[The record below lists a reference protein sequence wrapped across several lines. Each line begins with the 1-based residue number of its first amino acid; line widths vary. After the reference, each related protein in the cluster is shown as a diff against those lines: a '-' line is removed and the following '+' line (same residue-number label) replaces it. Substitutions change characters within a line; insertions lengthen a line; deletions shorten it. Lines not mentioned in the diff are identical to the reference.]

1 MPHTTPTIRLHLAG
15 RALVA
20 LLLLCLPWCGHAQN
34 SKRIKQMKQ
43 ESTALRKQIAESENL
58 LKNTK
63 KDIKS
68 QLKNLSVIDGQIV
81 DQTKI
86 VGDYQN
92 EVETLG
98 KDLTAKEAELKKL
111 EQELTACKQ
120 KYRRAVLY
128 LNRKRLLQNK
138 WMFVLSAKNFRQMY
152 RRMRY
157 ASDYSKYLRAQAET
171 IKQKEEAVSK
181 AREAVHAAKKEK
193 DLMLTEAQGEHKRLE
208 QKKKERQGVI
218 SELNKKKSQLTTT
231 IAQQKR
237 KYANLNASIDR
248 LIKQEIAAAEARR
261 KKEEARRKAAEEKRR
276 KEEARARAAR
286 EAAAKKNKNAKGGN
300 ATTSKKSSTSTPA
313 KSTPR
318 YEEEDATDR
327 TLSSGFAAN
336 RGRLPIPITG
346 SYAITGRYGQYSV
359 EGLSGVSL
367 DSKGINLTGHSGAQA
382 RCVYD
387 GEVSAVANVGGTYVV
402 IVRHGSYYSVYSNL
416 SSVAVRNGQSVK
428 TRQTLGAVA
437 GDGSGGC
444 TLHFQLRKRSGSTAS
459 HINPLPW
466 LAR

>member
-1 MPHTTPTIRLHLAG
+1 MPHPTPTIRRHYAG

-43 ESTALRKQIAESENL
+43 ESTALKKQIADSENL
-58 LKNTK
+58 LRNTK

-193 DLMLTEAQGEHKRLE
+193 DGLLSEAQGEHKRLE
-208 QKKKERQGVI
+208 AKKKERQGVI
-218 SELNKKKSQLTTT
+218 SELNKKQSQLTTT

-300 ATTSKKSSTSTPA
+300 ATTSKKASTSTPA

>member
-43 ESTALRKQIAESENL
+43 ESTTLKKQIAESENL

-98 KDLTAKEAELKKL
+98 KDLTAKETELKKL

-193 DLMLTEAQGEHKRLE
+193 DLLLNEAQGEHKRLE

-276 KEEARARAAR
+276 KAEEAEARR
-286 EAAAKKNKNAKGGN
+286 KKNAKTTKT
-300 ATTSKKSSTSTPA
+300 TTSKKTSTATPT
-313 KSTPR
+313 KSKPR

-346 SYAITGRYGQYSV
+346 SYAVTGRYGQYSV

-367 DSKGINLTGHSGAQA
+367 DSKGINLTGRSGAQA

-416 SSVAVRNGQSVK
+416 SSVAVRNGQAVK

-444 TLHFQLRKRSGSTAS
+444 TLHFQLRKRSGSTAG

>member
-43 ESTALRKQIAESENL
+43 ESTALKKQIAESENL

-98 KDLTAKEAELKKL
+98 KDLTAKETELKKL

-181 AREAVHAAKKEK
+181 AREAVHTAKKEK
-193 DLMLTEAQGEHKRLE
+193 DLLLTEAQGEHKRLE
-208 QKKKERQGVI
+208 KKKKERQGVI

-276 KEEARARAAR
+276 KAEEAEARR
-286 EAAAKKNKNAKGGN
+286 KKNAKTTKT
-300 ATTSKKSSTSTPA
+300 TTSKKTSTATPT
-313 KSTPR
+313 KSKPR

-346 SYAITGRYGQYSV
+346 SYAVTGRYGQYSV

-367 DSKGINLTGHSGAQA
+367 DSKGINLTGRSGAQA

-416 SSVAVRNGQSVK
+416 SSVAVRNGQAVK

-444 TLHFQLRKRSGSTAS
+444 TLHFQLRKRSGSTAG

>member
-43 ESTALRKQIAESENL
+43 ESTTLKKQIAESENL

-193 DLMLTEAQGEHKRLE
+193 DGLLSEAQGEHKRLE
-208 QKKKERQGVI
+208 AKKKERQGVI
-218 SELNKKKSQLTTT
+218 SELNKKQSQLTTT

-276 KEEARARAAR
+276 KAEEAEARR
-286 EAAAKKNKNAKGGN
+286 KKNAKTTKT
-300 ATTSKKSSTSTPA
+300 TTSKKTSTATPT
-313 KSTPR
+313 KSKPH

-346 SYAITGRYGQYSV
+346 SYAVTGRYGQYSV

-367 DSKGINLTGHSGAQA
+367 DSKGINLTGRSGAQA

-416 SSVAVRNGQSVK
+416 SSVAVRNGQAVK

-444 TLHFQLRKRSGSTAS
+444 TLHFQLRKRSGSTAG

>member
-1 MPHTTPTIRLHLAG
+1 MPHTTPTIRCHYAG

-43 ESTALRKQIAESENL
+43 ESTALKKQIAESESL

-86 VGDYQN
+86 VGDYKN
-92 EVETLG
+92 EVEALG

-111 EQELTACKQ
+111 EQELTACKH

-138 WMFVLSAKNFRQMY
+138 WLFVLSAKNFRQMY

-171 IKQKEEAVSK
+171 IKQKEEAVTK

-193 DLMLTEAQGEHKRLE
+193 DVLLTEAQGEHKRLE

-218 SELNKKKSQLTTT
+218 SELNKKQSQLTTT
-231 IAQQKR
+231 IARQKR

-276 KEEARARAAR
+276 KAAEAEARR
-286 EAAAKKNKNAKGGN
+286 KKNAKSGN
-300 ATTSKKSSTSTPA
+300 ATANKKTSTAKPA
-313 KSTPR
+313 KSKPR

-346 SYAITGRYGQYSV
+346 SYAVTGRYGQYSV

-367 DSKGINLTGHSGAQA
+367 DSKGINLTGRSGAQA

-444 TLHFQLRKRSGSTAS
+444 TLHFQLRKRNGSTAG

>member
-43 ESTALRKQIAESENL
+43 ESTALKKQIAESENL
-58 LKNTK
+58 LKNAK

-181 AREAVHAAKKEK
+181 AREAVHTAKKEK
-193 DLMLTEAQGEHKRLE
+193 DLLLTEAQGEHKRLE

-218 SELNKKKSQLTTT
+218 SELNKKQSQLTTT

-276 KEEARARAAR
+276 KAEEAEARR
-286 EAAAKKNKNAKGGN
+286 KKNAKTTKT
-300 ATTSKKSSTSTPA
+300 TTSKKTSTATPT
-313 KSTPR
+313 KSKPR

-346 SYAITGRYGQYSV
+346 SYAVTGRYGQYSV

-367 DSKGINLTGHSGAQA
+367 DSKGINLTGRSGAQA

-416 SSVAVRNGQSVK
+416 SSVAVRNGQAVK

-444 TLHFQLRKRSGSTAS
+444 TLHFQLRKRSGSTAG

>member
-1 MPHTTPTIRLHLAG
+1 MPHPTPTIRRHYAG

-43 ESTALRKQIAESENL
+43 ESTALKKQIADSENL
-58 LKNTK
+58 LRNTK

-92 EVETLG
+92 EVEALG

-193 DLMLTEAQGEHKRLE
+193 DGLLSEAQGEHKRLE
-208 QKKKERQGVI
+208 AKKKERQGVI
-218 SELNKKKSQLTTT
+218 SELNKKQSQLTTT

-300 ATTSKKSSTSTPA
+300 ATASKKSSTSTPA

>member
-1 MPHTTPTIRLHLAG
+1 MPHPTPTIRRHYAG

-43 ESTALRKQIAESENL
+43 ESTALKKQIADSENL
-58 LKNTK
+58 LRNTK

-92 EVETLG
+92 EVEALG

-193 DLMLTEAQGEHKRLE
+193 DGLLSEAQGEHKRLE

>member
-1 MPHTTPTIRLHLAG
+1 MPHPTPTIRRHYAG

-43 ESTALRKQIAESENL
+43 ESTALKKQIADSENL
-58 LKNTK
+58 LRNTK

-193 DLMLTEAQGEHKRLE
+193 DGLLSEAQGEHKRLE
-208 QKKKERQGVI
+208 AKKKERQGVI
-218 SELNKKKSQLTTT
+218 SELNKKQSQLTTT

-416 SSVAVRNGQSVK
+416 SSVAVRNGQAVK

>member
-1 MPHTTPTIRLHLAG
+1 MPHPTPTIRRHYAG

-43 ESTALRKQIAESENL
+43 ESTALKKQIADSENL
-58 LKNTK
+58 LRNTK

-92 EVETLG
+92 EVEALG

-193 DLMLTEAQGEHKRLE
+193 DGLLSEAQGEHKRLE
-208 QKKKERQGVI
+208 AKKKERQGVI
-218 SELNKKKSQLTTT
+218 SELNKKQSQLTTT

-367 DSKGINLTGHSGAQA
+367 DSKGINLTSHSGAQA

>member
-1 MPHTTPTIRLHLAG
+1 MPHPTPTIRRHYAG

-43 ESTALRKQIAESENL
+43 ESTALKKQIADSENL
-58 LKNTK
+58 LRNTK

-92 EVETLG
+92 EVEALG

-193 DLMLTEAQGEHKRLE
+193 DGLLSEAQGEHKRLE
-208 QKKKERQGVI
+208 AKKKERQGVI
-218 SELNKKKSQLTTT
+218 SELNKKQSQLTTT

-286 EAAAKKNKNAKGGN
+286 EAAAKKNKNTKGGN
-300 ATTSKKSSTSTPA
+300 ATASKKSSTSTPA

-336 RGRLPIPITG
+336 RGLLPIPITG

>member
-1 MPHTTPTIRLHLAG
+1 MPHPTPTIRRHYAG

-43 ESTALRKQIAESENL
+43 ESTALKKQIADSENL
-58 LKNTK
+58 LRNTK

-92 EVETLG
+92 EVEALG

-193 DLMLTEAQGEHKRLE
+193 DGLLSEAQGEHKRLE
-208 QKKKERQGVI
+208 AKKKERQGVI
-218 SELNKKKSQLTTT
+218 SELNKKQSQLTTT

-286 EAAAKKNKNAKGGN
+286 DAAAKKNKNAKGSN

-416 SSVAVRNGQSVK
+416 SRVAVRNGQSVK

>member
-1 MPHTTPTIRLHLAG
+1 MPHPTPTIRRHYAG

-43 ESTALRKQIAESENL
+43 ESTALKKQIADSENL
-58 LKNTK
+58 LRNTK

-92 EVETLG
+92 EVEALG

-193 DLMLTEAQGEHKRLE
+193 DGLLSEAQGEHKRLE
-208 QKKKERQGVI
+208 AKKKERQGVI
-218 SELNKKKSQLTTT
+218 SELNKKQSQLTTT
-231 IAQQKR
+231 ITQQKR

-416 SSVAVRNGQSVK
+416 SRVAVRNGQSVK

>member
-43 ESTALRKQIAESENL
+43 ESTALKKQIAESENL

-193 DLMLTEAQGEHKRLE
+193 DLLLTEAQGEHKRLE

-276 KEEARARAAR
+276 KAEEAEARR
-286 EAAAKKNKNAKGGN
+286 KKNTKTTKT
-300 ATTSKKSSTSTPA
+300 TTSKKTSTATPT
-313 KSTPR
+313 KSKPR

-346 SYAITGRYGQYSV
+346 SYAVTGRYGQYSV

-367 DSKGINLTGHSGAQA
+367 DSKGINLTGRSGAQA

-416 SSVAVRNGQSVK
+416 SSVAVRNGQAVK

-444 TLHFQLRKRSGSTAS
+444 TLHFQLRKRSGSTAG

>member
-1 MPHTTPTIRLHLAG
+1 MPHPTPTIRRHYAG

-43 ESTALRKQIAESENL
+43 ESTALKKQIADSENL
-58 LKNTK
+58 LRNTK

-193 DLMLTEAQGEHKRLE
+193 DGLLSEAQGEHKRLE
-208 QKKKERQGVI
+208 AKKKERQGVI
-218 SELNKKKSQLTTT
+218 SELNKKQSQLTTT

-276 KEEARARAAR
+276 KAEEAEARR
-286 EAAAKKNKNAKGGN
+286 KKNAKTTKT
-300 ATTSKKSSTSTPA
+300 TTSKKTSTATPT
-313 KSTPR
+313 KSKPR

-346 SYAITGRYGQYSV
+346 SYAVTGRYGQYSV

-367 DSKGINLTGHSGAQA
+367 DSKGINLTGRSGAQA

-416 SSVAVRNGQSVK
+416 SSVAVRNGQAVK

>member
-43 ESTALRKQIAESENL
+43 ESTALKKQIAESENL

-171 IKQKEEAVSK
+171 IKQKEEA
-181 AREAVHAAKKEK
+181 AKKEK

-276 KEEARARAAR
+276 KAEEAEARR
-286 EAAAKKNKNAKGGN
+286 KKNAKTTKT
-300 ATTSKKSSTSTPA
+300 TTSKKTSTATPT
-313 KSTPR
+313 KSKPR

-346 SYAITGRYGQYSV
+346 SYAVTGRYGQYSV

-367 DSKGINLTGHSGAQA
+367 DSKGINLTGRSGAQA

-416 SSVAVRNGQSVK
+416 SSVAVRNGQAVK

-444 TLHFQLRKRSGSTAS
+444 TLHFQLRKRSGSTAG

>member
-1 MPHTTPTIRLHLAG
+1 MPHPTPTIRRHYAG

-43 ESTALRKQIAESENL
+43 ESTALKKQIADSENL
-58 LKNTK
+58 LRNTK

-92 EVETLG
+92 EVEALG

-193 DLMLTEAQGEHKRLE
+193 DLLLTEAQGEHKRLE

-416 SSVAVRNGQSVK
+416 SRVAVRNGQSVK

>member
-43 ESTALRKQIAESENL
+43 ESTALKKQIADSENL
-58 LKNTK
+58 LRNTK

-193 DLMLTEAQGEHKRLE
+193 DGLLSEAQGEHKRLE
-208 QKKKERQGVI
+208 AKKKERQGVI
-218 SELNKKKSQLTTT
+218 SELNKKQSQLTTT

-286 EAAAKKNKNAKGGN
+286 EAAAKKNKNTKGGN
-300 ATTSKKSSTSTPA
+300 ATASKKSSTSTPA

>member
-1 MPHTTPTIRLHLAG
+1 MPHPTPTIRRHYAG

-43 ESTALRKQIAESENL
+43 ESTALKKQIADSENL
-58 LKNTK
+58 LRNTK

-92 EVETLG
+92 EVEALG

-193 DLMLTEAQGEHKRLE
+193 DGLLSEAQGEHKRLE
-208 QKKKERQGVI
+208 AKKKERQGVI
-218 SELNKKKSQLTTT
+218 SELNKKQSQLTTT

-286 EAAAKKNKNAKGGN
+286 EAAAKKNKNTKGGN
-300 ATTSKKSSTSTPA
+300 ATASKKSSTSTPA

-444 TLHFQLRKRSGSTAS
+444 TLHFQLRKRSGSTAG

>member
-1 MPHTTPTIRLHLAG
+1 MPHPTPTIRRHYAG

-43 ESTALRKQIAESENL
+43 ESTALKKQIADSENL
-58 LKNTK
+58 LRNTK

-193 DLMLTEAQGEHKRLE
+193 DGLLSEAQGEHKRLE
-208 QKKKERQGVI
+208 TKKKERQGVI
-218 SELNKKKSQLTTT
+218 SELNKKQSQLTTT

-367 DSKGINLTGHSGAQA
+367 DSKGINLTGHSGTQA

>member
-43 ESTALRKQIAESENL
+43 ESTTLKKQIAESENL

-193 DLMLTEAQGEHKRLE
+193 DLLLTEALGEPKRLE

-276 KEEARARAAR
+276 KAEEAEARR
-286 EAAAKKNKNAKGGN
+286 KKNAKTTKT
-300 ATTSKKSSTSTPA
+300 TTSKKTSTATPT
-313 KSTPR
+313 KSKPH

-346 SYAITGRYGQYSV
+346 SYAVTGRYGQYSV

-367 DSKGINLTGHSGAQA
+367 DSKGINLTGRSGAQA

-416 SSVAVRNGQSVK
+416 SSVAVRNGQAVK

-444 TLHFQLRKRSGSTAS
+444 TLHFQLRKRSGSTAG

>member
-1 MPHTTPTIRLHLAG
+1 MPHPTPTIRRHYAG

-43 ESTALRKQIAESENL
+43 ESTALKKQIADSENL
-58 LKNTK
+58 LRNTK

-92 EVETLG
+92 EVEALG

-193 DLMLTEAQGEHKRLE
+193 DGLLSEAQGEHKRLE
-208 QKKKERQGVI
+208 AKKKERQGVI
-218 SELNKKKSQLTTT
+218 SELNKKQSQLTTT

-402 IVRHGSYYSVYSNL
+402 IVHHGSYYSVYSNL
-416 SSVAVRNGQSVK
+416 SRVAVRNGQSVK

-444 TLHFQLRKRSGSTAS
+444 TLHFQLRKRSGSTAG

>member
-1 MPHTTPTIRLHLAG
+1 MPHPTSTIRRHYAG

-43 ESTALRKQIAESENL
+43 ESTALKKQIADSENL
-58 LKNTK
+58 LRNTK

-92 EVETLG
+92 EVEALG

-193 DLMLTEAQGEHKRLE
+193 DGLLSEAQGEHKRLE
-208 QKKKERQGVI
+208 AKKKERQGVI
-218 SELNKKKSQLTTT
+218 SELNKKQSQLTTT

-286 EAAAKKNKNAKGGN
+286 EAAAKKNKHAKGGN

>member
-1 MPHTTPTIRLHLAG
+1 MPHPTPTIRRHYAG

-43 ESTALRKQIAESENL
+43 ESTALKKQIADSENL
-58 LKNTK
+58 LRNTK

-92 EVETLG
+92 EVEALG

-193 DLMLTEAQGEHKRLE
+193 DGLLSEAQGEHKRLE
-208 QKKKERQGVI
+208 AKKKERQGVI
-218 SELNKKKSQLTTT
+218 SELNKKQSQLTTT

-466 LAR
+466 MAR

>member
-1 MPHTTPTIRLHLAG
+1 MPHPTPTIRRHYAG

-43 ESTALRKQIAESENL
+43 ESTALKKQIADSENL
-58 LKNTK
+58 LRNTK

-193 DLMLTEAQGEHKRLE
+193 DGLLSEAQGEHKRLE
-208 QKKKERQGVI
+208 AKKKERQGVI
-218 SELNKKKSQLTTT
+218 SELNKKQSQLTTT

-286 EAAAKKNKNAKGGN
+286 EAAAKKNKNAKTTKT
-300 ATTSKKSSTSTPA
+300 TTSKKTSTATPT
-313 KSTPR
+313 KSKPR

-346 SYAITGRYGQYSV
+346 SYAVTGRYGQYSV

-367 DSKGINLTGHSGAQA
+367 DSKGINLTGRSGAQA

-416 SSVAVRNGQSVK
+416 SSVAVRNGQAVK

-444 TLHFQLRKRSGSTAS
+444 TLHFQLRKRSGSTAG

>member
-1 MPHTTPTIRLHLAG
+1 MPHPTPTIRRHYAG

-43 ESTALRKQIAESENL
+43 ESTALKKQIADSENL
-58 LKNTK
+58 LRNTK

-92 EVETLG
+92 EVEALG

-193 DLMLTEAQGEHKRLE
+193 DGLLSEAQGEHKRLE
-208 QKKKERQGVI
+208 AKKKERQGVI
-218 SELNKKKSQLTTT
+218 SELNKKQSQLTTT

-300 ATTSKKSSTSTPA
+300 ATTSKKSSTSTSA

-416 SSVAVRNGQSVK
+416 SRVAVRNGQSVK

>member
-1 MPHTTPTIRLHLAG
+1 MPHPTPTIRRHYAG

-43 ESTALRKQIAESENL
+43 ESTALKKQIADSENL
-58 LKNTK
+58 LRNTK

-92 EVETLG
+92 EVEALG

-193 DLMLTEAQGEHKRLE
+193 DGLLSEAQGEHKRLE
-208 QKKKERQGVI
+208 AKKKERQGVI
-218 SELNKKKSQLTTT
+218 SELNKKQSQLTTT

-300 ATTSKKSSTSTPA
+300 TTARKKSSTTTPA

-416 SSVAVRNGQSVK
+416 SRVAVRNGQSVK

>member
-1 MPHTTPTIRLHLAG
+1 MPHPTPTIRRHYAG

-43 ESTALRKQIAESENL
+43 ESTALKKQIADSENL
-58 LKNTK
+58 LRNTK

-193 DLMLTEAQGEHKRLE
+193 DGLLSEAQGEHKRLE
-208 QKKKERQGVI
+208 AKKKERQGVI
-218 SELNKKKSQLTTT
+218 SELNKKQSQLTTT

>member
-1 MPHTTPTIRLHLAG
+1 MPHPTPTIRRHYAG

-43 ESTALRKQIAESENL
+43 ESTALKKQIADSENL
-58 LKNTK
+58 LRNTK

-92 EVETLG
+92 EVEALG

-193 DLMLTEAQGEHKRLE
+193 DGLLSEAQGEHKRLE
-208 QKKKERQGVI
+208 AKKKERQGVI
-218 SELNKKKSQLTTT
+218 SELNKKQSQLTTT

-286 EAAAKKNKNAKGGN
+286 EAAAKKNKNTKGGN
-300 ATTSKKSSTSTPA
+300 ATASKKSSTSTPA

-346 SYAITGRYGQYSV
+346 GYAITGRYGQYSV

>member
-1 MPHTTPTIRLHLAG
+1 MPHTTPTIRCHYAG

-43 ESTALRKQIAESENL
+43 ESTALKKQIAESESL

-86 VGDYQN
+86 VGDYKN
-92 EVETLG
+92 EVEALG

-111 EQELTACKQ
+111 EQELTACKH

-138 WMFVLSAKNFRQMY
+138 WLFVLSAKNFRQMY

-171 IKQKEEAVSK
+171 IKQKEEAVTK
-181 AREAVHAAKKEK
+181 AREAVHTAKKEK
-193 DLMLTEAQGEHKRLE
+193 DVLLTEAQGEHKRLE

-218 SELNKKKSQLTTT
+218 SELNKKQSQLTTT
-231 IAQQKR
+231 IARQKR

-276 KEEARARAAR
+276 KAAEAEARR
-286 EAAAKKNKNAKGGN
+286 KKNAKSGN
-300 ATTSKKSSTSTPA
+300 ATANKKTSTAKPA
-313 KSTPR
+313 KSKPR

-346 SYAITGRYGQYSV
+346 SYAVTGRYGQYSV

-367 DSKGINLTGHSGAQA
+367 DSKGINLTGRSGAQA

-416 SSVAVRNGQSVK
+416 SSVAVRNGQSLK

-444 TLHFQLRKRSGSTAS
+444 TLHFQLRKRNGSTAG

>member
-1 MPHTTPTIRLHLAG
+1 MPHPTPTIRRHYAG

-43 ESTALRKQIAESENL
+43 ESTALKKQIADSENL
-58 LKNTK
+58 LRNTK

-92 EVETLG
+92 EVEALG

-193 DLMLTEAQGEHKRLE
+193 DGLLSEAQGEHKRLE
-208 QKKKERQGVI
+208 AKKKERQGVI
-218 SELNKKKSQLTTT
+218 SELNKKQSQLTTT

>member
-1 MPHTTPTIRLHLAG
+1 MPHPTPKIRRHYAG

-43 ESTALRKQIAESENL
+43 ESTALKKQIADSENL
-58 LKNTK
+58 LRNTK

-92 EVETLG
+92 EVEALG

-171 IKQKEEAVSK
+171 IKQKEEAVNK

-193 DLMLTEAQGEHKRLE
+193 DGLLSEAQGEHKRLE
-208 QKKKERQGVI
+208 AKKKERQGVI
-218 SELNKKKSQLTTT
+218 SELNKKQSQLTTT

-416 SSVAVRNGQSVK
+416 SRVAVRNGQSVK

>member
-1 MPHTTPTIRLHLAG
+1 MPHPTPTIRRHYAG

-43 ESTALRKQIAESENL
+43 ESTALKKQIADSENL
-58 LKNTK
+58 LRNTK

-92 EVETLG
+92 EVEALG

-193 DLMLTEAQGEHKRLE
+193 DGLLSEAQGEHKRLE
-208 QKKKERQGVI
+208 AKKKERQGVI
-218 SELNKKKSQLTTT
+218 SELNKKQSQLTTT

-286 EAAAKKNKNAKGGN
+286 EAAAKKNKNTKGGN
-300 ATTSKKSSTSTPA
+300 ATASKKSSTSTPA

>member
-1 MPHTTPTIRLHLAG
+1 MPHPTPTIRRHYAG

-43 ESTALRKQIAESENL
+43 ESTALKKQIADSENL
-58 LKNTK
+58 LRNTK

-92 EVETLG
+92 EVEALG

-193 DLMLTEAQGEHKRLE
+193 DGLLSEAQGEHKRLE
-208 QKKKERQGVI
+208 AKKKERQGVI
-218 SELNKKKSQLTTT
+218 SELNKKQSQLTTT

-286 EAAAKKNKNAKGGN
+286 AAAAKKNKNAKGGN

>member
-1 MPHTTPTIRLHLAG
+1 MPHPTPTIRRHYAG
-15 RALVA
+15 RALFA

-43 ESTALRKQIAESENL
+43 ESTALKKQIADSENL
-58 LKNTK
+58 LRNTK

-92 EVETLG
+92 EVEALG
-98 KDLTAKEAELKKL
+98 KDLTAKETELKKL

-193 DLMLTEAQGEHKRLE
+193 DGLLSEAQGEHKRLE
-208 QKKKERQGVI
+208 AKKKERQGVI
-218 SELNKKKSQLTTT
+218 SELNKKQSQLTTT

>member
-1 MPHTTPTIRLHLAG
+1 MPHPTPTIRRHYAG

-43 ESTALRKQIAESENL
+43 ESTALKKQIADSENL
-58 LKNTK
+58 LRNTK

-92 EVETLG
+92 EVEALG

-193 DLMLTEAQGEHKRLE
+193 DGLLSEAQGEHKRLE
-208 QKKKERQGVI
+208 AKKKERQGVI
-218 SELNKKKSQLTTT
+218 SELNKKQSQLTTT

-327 TLSSGFAAN
+327 TLSSGFTAN

>member
-1 MPHTTPTIRLHLAG
+1 MPHPTPTIRRHYAG

-43 ESTALRKQIAESENL
+43 ESTALKKQIADSENL
-58 LKNTK
+58 LRNTK

-92 EVETLG
+92 EVEALG

-193 DLMLTEAQGEHKRLE
+193 DGLLSEAQGEHKRLE
-208 QKKKERQGVI
+208 AKKKERQGVI
-218 SELNKKKSQLTTT
+218 SELNKKQSQLTTT

-346 SYAITGRYGQYSV
+346 SYAVTGRYGQYSV

-416 SSVAVRNGQSVK
+416 SRVAVRNGQSVK

-444 TLHFQLRKRSGSTAS
+444 TLHFQLRKRSGSTAG

>member
-1 MPHTTPTIRLHLAG
+1 MPHTTPTIRCHYAG

-43 ESTALRKQIAESENL
+43 ESTALKKQIAESESL

-86 VGDYQN
+86 VGDYKN
-92 EVETLG
+92 EVEALG

-111 EQELTACKQ
+111 EQELTACKH

-138 WMFVLSAKNFRQMY
+138 WLFVLSAKNFRQMY

-171 IKQKEEAVSK
+171 IKQKEEAVTK

-193 DLMLTEAQGEHKRLE
+193 DVLLTEAQGEHKRLE

-218 SELNKKKSQLTTT
+218 SELNKKQSQLTTT
-231 IAQQKR
+231 IARQKR

-276 KEEARARAAR
+276 KAAEAEARR
-286 EAAAKKNKNAKGGN
+286 KKNAKSGN
-300 ATTSKKSSTSTPA
+300 ATANKKTSTAKPA
-313 KSTPR
+313 KSKPR

-346 SYAITGRYGQYSV
+346 SYAVTGRYGQYSV

-367 DSKGINLTGHSGAQA
+367 DSKGINLTGRSGAQA

-416 SSVAVRNGQSVK
+416 SSVAVRNGQSLK

-444 TLHFQLRKRSGSTAS
+444 TLHFQLRKRNGSTAG

>member
-1 MPHTTPTIRLHLAG
+1 MPHPTPTIRRHYAG

-43 ESTALRKQIAESENL
+43 ESTALKKQIADSENL
-58 LKNTK
+58 LRNTK

-92 EVETLG
+92 EVEALG

-193 DLMLTEAQGEHKRLE
+193 DGLLSEAQGEHKRLE
-208 QKKKERQGVI
+208 AKKKERQGVI
-218 SELNKKKSQLTTT
+218 SELNKKQSQLTTT

-318 YEEEDATDR
+318 YEEDATDR